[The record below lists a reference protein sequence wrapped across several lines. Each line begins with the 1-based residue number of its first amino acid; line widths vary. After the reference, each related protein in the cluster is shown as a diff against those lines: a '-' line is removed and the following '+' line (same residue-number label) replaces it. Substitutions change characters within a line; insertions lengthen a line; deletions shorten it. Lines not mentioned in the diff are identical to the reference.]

1 MENMTID
8 EYKRRSREL
17 ETRDAKKGLIAHAVV
32 VTAVGALLTAINL
45 TFVSEFLWFPFPITG
60 MVVGVAVH
68 YLFGVRL
75 LDRALDQREMRIEA
89 WR

>member
-1 MENMTID
+1 MENLNIE

-17 ETRDAKKGLIAHAVV
+17 ETKDARKGLIAHAVV

-45 TFVSEFLWFPFPITG
+45 AFVSEFLWCVFPITG
-60 MVVGVAVH
+60 MAIGVAVH
-68 YLFGVRL
+68 YLFGIRL
-75 LDRALDQREMRIEA
+75 LDRALEQKEMRIEG

>member
-1 MENMTID
+1 MENMNVD

-17 ETRDAKKGLIAHAVV
+17 ETRDAKKGLIAHAVI
-32 VTAVGALLTAINL
+32 VTAVGVLLTAINVTL
-45 TFVSEFLWFPFPITG
+45 VSEVLWCVFPITG
-60 MVVGVAVH
+60 MAIGVAVH

-75 LDRALDQREMRIEA
+75 LDRALEQKEMRIEG